1 MPELSIIIV
10 SWNVADLLRDCIES
24 IHRSLASSGIEYDI
38 HVVDSASS
46 DGTPAML
53 RQSFPEVVL
62 YESPTNIG
70 FAGGNNLALCALGFG
85 QGPNSKPAVPF
96 VMLLN
101 PDTRVE
107 SDAIPQLLNYLKAHP
122 ELVAVGPQ
130 LRYGDGTLQSSRRRF
145 PTSASFFWESTP
157 LERLWPDN
165 PWKRHY
171 HYAERSPDQEQRV
184 GWLVGAALLVRSS
197 AIVRAGLLDE
207 GFFMYSEELEWQYR
221 LQLTNTPTTE
231 LTNFEQIGY
240 LPSAVITHYE
250 GRSSE
255 QILARRHINFQLS
268 KIRLA
273 RLLKGPFVSACLR
286 RFLIACYLWELA
298 VETAKLLIGH
308 RRDLRRQRVAIY
320 SEVLRSLNDERN
332 FEEKASG

>member
-10 SWNVADLLRDCIES
+10 SWNVADLLRDCLES
-24 IHRSLASSGIEYDI
+24 IHSSLASSGIAYDI

-46 DGTPAML
+46 DGTPAMV
-53 RQSFPEVVL
+53 RQSFPDVVL

-70 FAGGNNLALCALGFG
+70 FAGGNNLALRALGFG
-85 QGPNSKPAVPF
+85 QAESAPKVPF
-96 VMLLN
+96 VLLLN
-101 PDTRVE
+101 PDTRIE
-107 SDAIPQLLNYLKAHP
+107 GDAIAQLLKYLKAHP

-130 LRYGDGTLQSSRRRF
+130 LRYGDGSLQSSRRRF
-145 PTSASFFWESTP
+145 PTTASFFWESTP
-157 LERLWPDN
+157 LDRLWPDN
-165 PWKRHY
+165 PWKQRY
-171 HYAERSPDQEQRV
+171 HYADQSPEHEQRV
-184 GWLVGAALLVRSS
+184 GWLVGAALLVRGS

-221 LQLTNTPTTE
+221 LQLTNTKTAE
-231 LTNFEQIGY
+231 LSSFEQIGY

-255 QILARRHINFQLS
+255 QILARRHINFQQS

-273 RLLKGPFVSACLR
+273 GLLKGPFVSTCLR
-286 RFLIACYLWELA
+286 NFLFVCYLWDLMIES
-298 VETAKLLIGH
+298 AKLLIGH

-320 SEVLRSLNDERN
+320 AEVLRAISKQRH
-332 FEEKASG
+332 FEEKA